1 MCEFATYNE
10 KGQLICEPKKD
21 LCLLCVRGNGRRY
34 MEIKTQKDY
43 FFKMLSE
50 LGQEEI

>member
-21 LCLLCVRGNGRRY
+21 LCLLCVRGNSRRY
-34 MEIKTQKDY
+34 MEIKSQKDY

-50 LGQEEI
+50 LE